1 MASGGREGLKTF
13 DPSRMYDITAE
24 ERRAIQERAK
34 LREGLRQEYQKKVT
48 NPHRGVG
55 GFIFDP
61 VVQRFLSMRA
71 NHWEQFK
78 PTPKNAAFA
87 FFLGLGP
94 IIFFSWWIY
103 KDRTEFEAKCRRGEI
118 SYKDRDWKYI

>member
-1 MASGGREGLKTF
+1 MAAAGRDSLKTF
-13 DPSRMYDITAE
+13 DPSRMYDVTIE
-24 ERRAIQERAK
+24 ERRAIEERAK
-34 LREGLRQEYQKKVT
+34 MREALRLEYQKKVT

-61 VVQRFLSMRA
+61 TVQRFLSMRA

-78 PTPKNAAFA
+78 PAPKNAAFA
-87 FFLGLGP
+87 FFFGLGP
-94 IIFFSWWIY
+94 ILFLWWKIN
-103 KDRTEFEAKCRRGEI
+103 KDRTDLDTKCRRGEI